1 MATKKRKVKVAGK
14 GRVARRTLA
23 RPLPSRALAPIEAVQ
38 IVAGGEMADGE
49 ATTAQTKYTVPAGK
63 RLHIEYLWMGGWAPD
78 GQVLCFGLTCIVN
91 RVIGNFGFHTMP
103 VVTTPQFR
111 SDGDASFPV
120 SLYADAGT
128 DVTVWGNRTGG
139 YSGQAFVEAIL
150 SGQLLPA

>member
-1 MATKKRKVKVAGK
+1 MLPVA
-14 GRVARRTLA
+14 AN
-23 RPLPSRALAPIEAVQ
+23 
-38 IVAGGEMADGE
+38 
-49 ATTAQTKYTVPAGK
+49 VPAVGSYSSELTSPPPAISTFPLHNTVAECAHLATVMVPVGK
-63 RLHIEYLWMGGWAPD
+63 RLHIEYVWMGGWASD
-78 GQVLCFGLTCIVN
+78 GQVLRVGLTCIVN

-150 SGQLLPA
+150 SGHLLPA

>member
-1 MATKKRKVKVAGK
+1 MVTKRRKVKVAGK
-14 GRVARRTLA
+14 GRAARRMLT
-23 RPLPSRALAPIEAVQ
+23 RPLPITALAPVQAVQ
-38 IVAGGEMADGE
+38 IVAGGEIADGE
-49 ATTAQTKYTVPAGK
+49 ATTAQTKYTVPVGK
-63 RLHIEYLWMGGWAPD
+63 RLHIEYVWMGGWAPD
-78 GQVLCFGLTCIVN
+78 EQVLRVGLTCIVN

-103 VVTTPQFR
+103 VATTPQFR

>member
-1 MATKKRKVKVAGK
+1 M
-14 GRVARRTLA
+14 
-23 RPLPSRALAPIEAVQ
+23 
-38 IVAGGEMADGE
+38 
-49 ATTAQTKYTVPAGK
+49 VPVGK
-63 RLHIEYLWMGGWAPD
+63 RLHIEYVWMGGWASD
-78 GQVLCFGLTCIVN
+78 GQVLRVGLTCIVN

-150 SGQLLPA
+150 SGHLLPA